1 MYWLFLICLNV
12 KCNCLSHY
20 VVTSDVNLQRRLD
33 CILRTFS
40 GGKVDYFFVL
50 ANNMHFFGG
59 FSVFRWTPLSNNVF
73 NDLSLNNEK
82 HGLED

>member
-1 MYWLFLICLNV
+1 MVILNLLECEVQLFVSLC
-12 KCNCLSHY
+12 SHFRCQSSATFGLHIANPFQA
-20 VVTSDVNLQRRLD
+20 VRS
-33 CILRTFS
+33 IL
-40 GGKVDYFFVL
+40 FFVL
-50 ANNMHFFGG
+50 ANNMHFYGG